1 MQMTIGLILI
11 KETDMII
18 QQHKNIMHINVGM
31 AGFRI
36 DLTSTYV
43 DIKNASGLMKKG
55 IFTISISKKSIF
67 VYISRDQGRM
77 YWIGRKTGISAKL
90 SIKFN
95 DKKQMIT
102 INNSYKITFHR
113 PKDYETIK
121 KKAIY
126 YKHMK
131 EDENNISFAYR

>member
-1 MQMTIGLILI
+1 
-11 KETDMII
+11 
-18 QQHKNIMHINVGM
+18 M

-55 IFTISISKKSIF
+55 KFTISISKKGIF

-77 YWIGRKTGISAKL
+77 YWIGRKTGYSAKL

-121 KKAIY
+121 KKTIY
-126 YKHMK
+126 YKHMQETDNK
-131 EDENNISFAYR
+131 VEFSDRQHF